1 MARAGIFLLINYVN
15 VMFMSIRYI
24 AQKLKAELGSSA
36 IIEGQGISLSPVQV
50 QRAKEV
56 LLPKIKLSFENGQ

>member
-1 MARAGIFLLINYVN
+1 MARAGIFLRINYVTA
-15 VMFMSIRYI
+15 MFMSIRYI